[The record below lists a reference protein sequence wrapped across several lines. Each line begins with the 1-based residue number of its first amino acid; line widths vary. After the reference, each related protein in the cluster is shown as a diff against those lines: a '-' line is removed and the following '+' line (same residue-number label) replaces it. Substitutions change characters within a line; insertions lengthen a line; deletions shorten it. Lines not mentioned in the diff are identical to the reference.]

1 MLTLLEIHALEQR
14 LLTSKLLPPLK
25 MEASSQ
31 RWRDSRDGD
40 DMEAEIWSELP
51 NHLVYKV
58 LALLPF
64 RDFVRLQ
71 WVCRRWSRLVDSQS
85 FLDEFS
91 QGPPENP
98 WFAIVGDARKVNS
111 LPGVVTLSKIL
122 HTTWW
127 NQHSQECNF
136 RILDFDFEKSRGC
149 NFDIKCMKFPMNMHI
164 TSSPPPPRLPG

>member
-1 MLTLLEIHALEQR
+1 MKAHMLTQLEINDLEQR

-31 RWRDSRDGD
+31 RSRDLSAD

-85 FLDEFS
+85 FLEEFS

-98 WFAIVGDARKVNS
+98 WFAIVGDARKVN
-111 LPGVVTLSKIL
+111 
-122 HTTWW
+122 
-127 NQHSQECNF
+127 
-136 RILDFDFEKSRGC
+136 
-149 NFDIKCMKFPMNMHI
+149 
-164 TSSPPPPRLPG
+164 

>member
-1 MLTLLEIHALEQR
+1 MKAHMLTLLGINDLEQR

-31 RWRDSRDGD
+31 RSRDLSVD

-64 RDFVRLQ
+64 RDFIRLQ
-71 WVCRRWSRLVDSQS
+71 WVCRRWSHLVDSQS
-85 FLDEFS
+85 FLEEFS

-98 WFAIVGDARKVNS
+98 WFAIVGDARKVN
-111 LPGVVTLSKIL
+111 
-122 HTTWW
+122 
-127 NQHSQECNF
+127 
-136 RILDFDFEKSRGC
+136 
-149 NFDIKCMKFPMNMHI
+149 
-164 TSSPPPPRLPG
+164 